1 MLIIHH
7 YKIRTCILSHIYI
20 LPSPPEKMTKPKKQ
34 KIKEERKE
42 IKIIRVIQENNL
54 KEIKPEKKL
63 RMERG
68 QAFEELRA
76 PRGDFDEF
84 MEGERTVSLLKSDQI
99 QNTQNLEKELA
110 LIPSPATT
118 AGEENNTLNYSP
130 SKGYGKS
137 GYGDHSYETNN
148 QYNTGRAETMRTTP
162 SLDQERTF
170 VPLHD
175 QERER
180 AQQSTRSQQ
189 ERVMDYTTNIQ
200 PEEKKKKRFEG

>member
-1 MLIIHH
+1 MA
-7 YKIRTCILSHIYI
+7 
-20 LPSPPEKMTKPKKQ
+20 KPKKQ
-34 KIKEERKE
+34 KFKEERKE
-42 IKIIRVIQENNL
+42 IKIVRIIQENNI

-63 RMERG
+63 RVERG

-99 QNTQNLEKELA
+99 QNTPNLEKELA

-118 AGEENNTLNYSP
+118 AGEESNTLNYSA
-130 SKGYGKS
+130 SGGYGKS

-148 QYNTGRAETMRTTP
+148 QYSTGRAETMQTAGTA
-162 SLDQERTF
+162 QERTF

-175 QERER
+175 QDRER
-180 AQQSTRSQQ
+180 AHQSTRSQQ
-189 ERVMDYTTNIQ
+189 DRVMDYTANIQ